1 MPQSF
6 SHVAIHLTF
15 STKDRERAIAYPEL
29 RNKLE
34 AYIVGILKNGG
45 CPSISTRVLID
56 HVHILYFQSRTET
69 TAKVVQLVKQETSK
83 WIKTQNPDIKDPYLI
98 KFHWQKGYS
107 AFSVS
112 ESIVP
117 KVKKYIANQEEH
129 HKRTTFKE
137 EYLEFLENHNL
148 AYDERY
154 VWD

>member
-6 SHVAIHLTF
+6 SHVAIHLIF

-34 AYIVGILKNGG
+34 AYIVGILKNTG
-45 CPSISTRVLID
+45 CLSISTRVLIY

-83 WIKTQNPDIKDPYLI
+83 WIKTQNPDIKDPFLI

-107 AFSVS
+107 AYSVS
-112 ESIVP
+112 ASIIP
-117 KVKKYIANQEEH
+117 KVKKDIANQEEH
-129 HKRTTFKE
+129 HQRTTFKE
-137 EYLEFLENHNL
+137 EYLEFLEKHNL